1 MDKWLNLFSLV
12 DFVSV
17 GILLS
22 TVAMNTLRRIESCVK
37 AYRLNSLLLSLLIF
51 ITAFSIGDAHLYTAG
66 ILTLLSK
73 GLVIPAFL
81 SRTIRQMKVTHEVQ
95 PYISNGMSLVIS
107 GILVS
112 LVYASLSEGIFVTGF
127 SKNVLHISVA
137 VIMIGLF
144 IMITRKKAITQ
155 VIGLLVME
163 NGLFL
168 AGFALTFGMPTIIE
182 LGILFDMLMV
192 VLILGIFSIQIKKV
206 FASSDLDRL
215 TTLKG

>member
-1 MDKWLNLFSLV
+1 MKNWINLVSLI
-12 DFVSV
+12 DFIAV

-22 TVAMNTLRRIESCVK
+22 TIAMNALRRVESCVK
-37 AYRLNSLLLSLLIF
+37 AYRINSLLLSLLILA
-51 ITAFSIGDAHLYTAG
+51 TAFSVGDAHLYIAG

-73 GLVIPAFL
+73 AIIIPIFLV
-81 SRTIRQMKVTHEVQ
+81 RTIRQMKVTHEVQ
-95 PYISNGMSLVIS
+95 PHISNGLSLLIS
-107 GILVS
+107 GIMVS
-112 LVYASLSEGIFVTGF
+112 IVYASLSEGIFVTGF
-127 SKNVLHISVA
+127 SKNVLQISVA

-192 VLILGIFSIQIKKV
+192 VLILGIFAIQIKKV
-206 FASSDLDRL
+206 FASSNLDKL